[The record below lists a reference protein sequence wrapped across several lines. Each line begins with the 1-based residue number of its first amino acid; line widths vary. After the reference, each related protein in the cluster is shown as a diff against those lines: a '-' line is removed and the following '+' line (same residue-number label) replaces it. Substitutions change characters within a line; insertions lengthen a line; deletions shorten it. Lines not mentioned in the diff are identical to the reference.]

1 MRIRRCRT
9 RLLTLWR
16 YAHRIGLAPRCE
28 PVKVA
33 AVPVLLQLPSADRQD
48 TPPQVFS
55 NKARP
60 LKFPTDELLKLPA
73 EPGTLRHLFTM
84 A

>member
-1 MRIRRCRT
+1 
-9 RLLTLWR
+9 
-16 YAHRIGLAPRCE
+16 
-28 PVKVA
+28 
-33 AVPVLLQLPSADRQD
+33 VLLQLPSADRQD